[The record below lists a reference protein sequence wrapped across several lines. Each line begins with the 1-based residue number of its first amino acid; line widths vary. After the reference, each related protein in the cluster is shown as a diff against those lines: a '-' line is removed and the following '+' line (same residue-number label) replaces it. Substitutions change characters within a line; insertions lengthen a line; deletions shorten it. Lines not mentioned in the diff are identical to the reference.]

1 MKIERFP
8 PNPVKIQS
16 EVVLI
21 LRLRVF
27 GQMSV
32 AMKFGFFGKLCW
44 VVGLIIAVVSA
55 VPPVEGQSPSGRA
68 GAVIE
73 LPPIETALARK
84 QLFVDFGNTSPE
96 LAKIARAA
104 FRLHGGYKMVASTQ
118 GHHSFE
124 FKATGPTQVSLRI
137 SSGKLRRTVW
147 EQAYAGGDQQ
157 AAMLCACDGA
167 VSQTW
172 KIPGFFSGK
181 FSFISDRT
189 GSKEIYVGNVL
200 LSPVQAKTNFKKLT
214 FNASW
219 SADGRG
225 IFFTSNRHTF
235 NNVFLLNLPDGRITT
250 VAKYKGNNLRASQN
264 PITRQVA
271 FILSPPAAGNPELF
285 LASSP
290 TSPPKRVTKNRSN
303 ESGPCWSPDGKRL
316 IVTSDTRGK
325 PQLYEVSLS
334 TGALSRIPTNLS
346 SHCTEASWNPRDSG
360 KIAFTAAV
368 SGGFQIAL
376 FDGQER
382 KSRFLTSGSNDGMQP
397 CWLNDGRH
405 IVFTSRSK
413 SGSKRLMILDTE
425 GVGAKPQAL
434 HGADMGNCSQVS
446 FFYPKF

>member
-1 MKIERFP
+1 MK
-8 PNPVKIQS
+8 S
-16 EVVLI
+16 
-21 LRLRVF
+21 
-27 GQMSV
+27 
-32 AMKFGFFGKLCW
+32 GFFGKLCW
-44 VVGLIIAVVSA
+44 EVGLIVVVVIATS
-55 VPPVEGQSPSGRA
+55 PVEGQSPSGR
-68 GAVIE
+68 GGGVIE

-84 QLFVDFGNTSPE
+84 QLFVDFGNTSPG

-104 FRLHGGYKMVASTQ
+104 FRLHGGYKMVATAQ

-124 FKATGPTQVSLRI
+124 FRGDSPSQVSLRI
-137 SSGKLRRTVW
+137 STGTPRRTVLTK
-147 EQAYAGGDQQ
+147 AYSGTDQQ
-157 AAMLCACDGA
+157 AAMLRACDGA
-167 VSQTW
+167 VAQTLRV
-172 KIPGFFSGK
+172 PGFFSGK
-181 FSFISDRT
+181 YAFISDRA
-189 GSKEIYVGNVL
+189 GSKEIYVGDVL
-200 LSPVQAKTNFKKLT
+200 LAAVQSKTNFKKLT
-214 FNASW
+214 YNASW
-219 SADGRG
+219 SRDGRG

-264 PITRQVA
+264 PITGQVA

-325 PQLYEVSLS
+325 PQLYEVSLN
-334 TGALSRIPTNLS
+334 TGVLSRIPTNLS
-346 SHCTEASWNPRDSG
+346 SHCTEASWNPRDSS

-382 KSRFLTSGSNDGMQP
+382 KSRFLTSGSNDGMQS

-434 HGADMGNCSQVS
+434 HGTNMGNCSQVS

>member
-1 MKIERFP
+1 MK
-8 PNPVKIQS
+8 S
-16 EVVLI
+16 
-21 LRLRVF
+21 
-27 GQMSV
+27 
-32 AMKFGFFGKLCW
+32 GFFGKLCW
-44 VVGLIIAVVSA
+44 EVGLILAVVIATS
-55 VPPVEGQSPSGRA
+55 PVDGQSPSARG
-68 GAVIE
+68 GGVIE

-84 QLFVDFGNTSPE
+84 QLFVDFGNTSPG
-96 LAKIARAA
+96 LAKLARAA

-118 GHHSFE
+118 GHRSFE
-124 FKATGPTQVSLRI
+124 FKPAGPTQVSLRV
-137 SSGKLRRTVW
+137 SSGKPRRAVFT
-147 EQAYAGGDQQ
+147 QAYSGVDQQ
-157 AAMLCACDGA
+157 AAMLRACDGA
-167 VSQTW
+167 VSQTL

-181 FSFISDRT
+181 YSLISDRS
-189 GSKEIYVGNVL
+189 GSKEIYLGNAL
-200 LSPVQAKTNFKKLT
+200 LSSVQSKTNFKKLT
-214 FNASW
+214 YNASW
-219 SADGRG
+219 SRDGRG

-264 PITRQVA
+264 PITGQVA
-271 FILSPPAAGNPELF
+271 FILSVTGNPELW
-285 LASSP
+285 LASAP
-290 TSPPKRVTKNRSN
+290 TARPKRVTKNRSN

-346 SHCTEASWNPRDSG
+346 SHCTEASWNPRDSS

-376 FDGQER
+376 FDGQEG

-413 SGSKRLMILDTE
+413 SGSTGLMILDTE

-434 HGADMGNCSQVS
+434 HGANMGNCSQVS
-446 FFYPKF
+446 FFYPQF

>member
-1 MKIERFP
+1 
-8 PNPVKIQS
+8 
-16 EVVLI
+16 
-21 LRLRVF
+21 
-27 GQMSV
+27 
-32 AMKFGFFGKLCW
+32 MKFGFFGNLFW
-44 VVGLIIAVVSA
+44 VVGLMIAVVSVTLPA
-55 VPPVEGQSPSGRA
+55 EGQSPSDASGRA

-84 QLFVDFGNTSPE
+84 QFFVDFGNTSQE

-124 FKATGPTQVSLRI
+124 FKATGLTQVSLRI
-137 SSGKLRRTVW
+137 STGKPRRTVSTK
-147 EQAYAGGDQQ
+147 AYSGADQK
-157 AAMLCACDGA
+157 AAMLRACDGA
-167 VSQTW
+167 VSQTL

-181 FSFISDRT
+181 YVYISDRS
-189 GSKEIYVGNVL
+189 GSKEIYVGNAL
-200 LSPVQAKTNFKKLT
+200 LSSFQAKTNFKKLT

-219 SADGRG
+219 STDGRG

-235 NNVFLLNLPDGRITT
+235 NNVFLLNLTDGRITT
-250 VAKYKGNNLRASQN
+250 VAKYKGNNLRAAQN
-264 PITRQVA
+264 PITGQVA
-271 FILSPPAAGNPELF
+271 FILSVTGNPELW

-290 TSPPKRVTKNRSN
+290 TARPKRVTKNRSN

-316 IVTSDTRGK
+316 IVTSDARGK
-325 PQLYEVSLS
+325 PQLYDVSLS

-376 FDGQER
+376 FDDHER

-413 SGSKRLMILDTE
+413 SGSKGLMILDTE
-425 GVGAKPQAL
+425 GVGTKPQAL
-434 HGADMGNCSQVS
+434 HAANMGNCSQVS